1 VHVFSGATVQNNIKW
16 FTEFTNMFTELTKIK
31 ISVPHGSKLR
41 GGGRRMSTPEFRVG
55 DATANCP
62 PRFCHFKHQ
71 ILCSLMQKITAV
83 KPIIFTY
90 LIHQHTPLRV
100 KIEKKSEKTV

>member
-1 VHVFSGATVQNNIKW
+1 MEVNY
-16 FTEFTNMFTELTKIK
+16 
-31 ISVPHGSKLR
+31 

-55 DATANCP
+55 DANANCPP

-100 KIEKKSEKTV
+100 KIEKNPRKRFRLSRAPHATSMDPPLRCVPLEF